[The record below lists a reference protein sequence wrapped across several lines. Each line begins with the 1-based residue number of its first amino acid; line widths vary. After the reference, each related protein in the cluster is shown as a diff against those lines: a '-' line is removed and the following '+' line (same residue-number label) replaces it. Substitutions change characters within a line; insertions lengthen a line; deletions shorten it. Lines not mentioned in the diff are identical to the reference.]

1 MTTSLANYPGFLHK
15 CINLSKS
22 HIGDITSSVNKTAM
36 HQIMAP
42 SSHWQQSSNMLL
54 LLNLKQ
60 NLQLSFTIVKMQCL
74 CSKHS
79 RKKITISL
87 KLLSQLITPQ
97 HMDSLLTPWFPKH
110 QKPWTWGSTGSNA
123 IKPSNN
129 LISNGKKDQQT
140 LLTTTLN
147 IILLNTI
154 RKFATHVLWTTLYH
168 LYHTHVS
175 FPCKGVLESY
185 YKIHTG
191 STCSIKFHV

>member
-1 MTTSLANYPGFLHK
+1 MPATYLNLTAKAMLGDVSSSL
-15 CINLSKS
+15 
-22 HIGDITSSVNKTAM
+22 NKTAI
-36 HQIMAP
+36 HQIMAL
-42 SSHWQQSSNMLL
+42 SLYWQQSSNMLYL
-54 LLNLKQ
+54 LQLKQ

-74 CSKHS
+74 YGKHL
-79 RKKITISL
+79 RKWGTISL

-154 RKFATHVLWTTLYH
+154 RKFATHMYWTTLYH
-168 LYHTHVS
+168 LNHTHVS
-175 FPCKGVLESY
+175 PTCKG
-185 YKIHTG
+185 KIIWQDTYR
-191 STCSIKFHV
+191 FHL